1 MTEGDHVGIWGGEK
15 GGTSARFPCLERC
28 RGCSLFTQKAGE
40 TNTGI
45 FIERL
50 QYRLYQLI

>member
-15 GGTSARFPCLERC
+15 RGTSARFPCPERC
-28 RGCSLFTQKAGE
+28 RGCSLFAQKGGE
-40 TNTGI
+40 TNTEI

-50 QYRLYQLI
+50 